1 MERMP
6 RFVGRAPWL
15 LLGGLVVL
23 LLGSIGGFAVVQA
36 DPGAFG
42 ARTTTQT
49 TTQTTMPGG
58 GMAGQFTNATPVTG
72 TTLVVMTNTDRFSP
86 AVLSVPLGATVTW
99 SNRDT
104 DAHTVTFMG
113 NGFGMGN
120 RGMMGSGA
128 NTVMS
133 AGATYQLT
141 FTAGGVYHYRC
152 QYHQG
157 MVGEIIVSG

>member
-1 MERMP
+1 MP

-23 LLGSIGGFAVVQA
+23 LLGSLGAFTVMQA

-49 TTQTTMPGG
+49 TMPGG
-58 GMAGQFTNATPVTG
+58 GMSGQFTDATPATG
-72 TTLVVMTNTDRFSP
+72 TTLVVMTNADRFSP
-86 AVLSVPLGATVTW
+86 AVLSVPVGATVTW
-99 SNRDT
+99 ANRDT
-104 DAHTVTFMG
+104 DAHTVSFMG
-113 NGFGMGN
+113 SGIGMGN
-120 RGMMGSGA
+120 RGMMGNDA
-128 NTVMS
+128 NTVVS

-141 FTAGGVYHYRC
+141 FTTTGVFHYWC

-157 MVGEIIVSG
+157 MVGEIIVGG